1 MISWHNVKAM
11 FWKETIRLRRDR
23 STLRSII
30 AQPILFLI
38 IYGTMI
44 TYQALNISWVVEDHD
59 QTELSRR
66 LISEILATG
75 RFQEPLWVL
84 GEEPRL
90 DAFQRRRSSAALIV
104 PEGFKRRLVRGE
116 PGYLQLLLNG
126 ADPLVA
132 TRAGAYITQV
142 ALQLQPSGPPAL
154 SSDALAER
162 LGSGRIEVRRRFWY
176 NPTLSD
182 KFYFLSAL
190 PAILIT
196 QICIA
201 LASAAMVNEKDQG
214 TMEQLLSNPLNTFDI
229 VIGKTL
235 PYIIVAFTLL
245 LMVELAEIFIF
256 DMPFRGNLI
265 ALLVATLPFALAS
278 AGLGLLFSAVARNIL
293 QASFIGFFFILFSVN
308 LSDYFYPTQTM
319 PEVIRLASFLF
330 PMKYEVWIL
339 RGIGV
344 RGATLL
350 EMWIPVTACIAYF
363 LVMLAA
369 LSRVTRRTIA

>member
-1 MISWHNVKAM
+1 MISWHNVKAL
-11 FWKETIRLRRDR
+11 FWKETTRLRRDKN
-23 STLRSII
+23 TLRSII
-30 AQPILFLI
+30 AQPIVFLI
-38 IYGTMI
+38 IYGAMI

-59 QTELSRR
+59 RTELSRR
-66 LISEILATG
+66 LVSEVMATG
-75 RFQEPLWVL
+75 RFEEPHAVL
-84 GEEPRL
+84 GGGQRL
-90 DAFQRRRSSAALIV
+90 EAFQRKRASAALII
-104 PEGFKRRLVRGE
+104 PEGFKRELIRGE

-132 TRAGAYITQV
+132 TRAGAYIRQV
-142 ALQLQPSGPPAL
+142 ALRLQPSGPPAL
-154 SSDALAER
+154 SSNALAET
-162 LGSGRIEVRRRFWY
+162 LASGRIEVRRRFWY

-196 QICIA
+196 QVCIA
-201 LASAAMVNEKDQG
+201 LASAGMVNEKDQG

-235 PYIIVAFTLL
+235 PYIIVAYAMLL
-245 LMVELAEIFIF
+245 FVTLAEIFIF
-256 DMPFRGNLI
+256 DMPFRGNLL
-265 ALLVATLPFALAS
+265 ALLVATLPFVLAS
-278 AGLGLLFSAVARNIL
+278 TALGLVFSAISRNIL

-319 PEVIRLASFLF
+319 PEAIRLSSYLF

-350 EMWIPVTACIAYF
+350 EMWVPVTACIAYF
-363 LVMLAA
+363 LAILAI
-369 LSRVTRRTIA
+369 LSRVTRKTIG